1 MEYILPLIV
10 ILFTGISIYTTY
22 KFTERLI
29 TLQDNIN
36 ILKNRL
42 VDTTAYFY
50 KQNQELKRTNKSLAE
65 IISILDDDIDDI
77 YDILEEDI
85 EHTEEETKPKTKPKT
100 KK

>member
-22 KFTERLI
+22 KFKERLL
-29 TLQDNIN
+29 TLEDNIN